1 MNLLIKTL
9 FECTFVPE
17 QRAIAF
23 CLLNKAHAIDVFGYL
38 PPKVQEEL
46 IDSLHD
52 TQVVQ
57 IVKAMRQSRSR
68 LFNRSF
74 LSSPFWQSSC
84 QLYLTP
90 AAMLQFKHY
99 L

>member
-38 PPKVQEEL
+38 L
-46 IDSLHD
+46 
-52 TQVVQ
+52 T
-57 IVKAMRQSRSR
+57 KANQSQRR
-68 LFNRSF
+68 
-74 LSSPFWQSSC
+74 
-84 QLYLTP
+84 T
-90 AAMLQFKHY
+90 H
-99 L
+99 